1 MGRMKNFAL
10 KLKEA
15 AVAVIPI
22 TALVLILN
30 FALGGMP
37 TLNLASFLVGAVFLI
52 IGMALAC
59 VAAVLLSKLLWG
71 KTDCSVTNV
80 TLLATMSGPLA
91 FLALV
96 LVIVLAIAVVQLVLA
111 IAAVAIAGVC
121 LIGSISGG

>member
-1 MGRMKNFAL
+1 MKNFAL

-52 IGMALAC
+52 IGMALYTLGSSIFMEPAGEQIGEK
-59 VAAVLLSKLLWG
+59 VTSTRKVWFILL
-71 KTDCSVTNV
+71 CSRRR
-80 TLLATMSGPLA
+80 
-91 FLALV
+91 
-96 LVIVLAIAVVQLVLA
+96 
-111 IAAVAIAGVC
+111 
-121 LIGSISGG
+121 